1 MAGAA
6 GMNASTPELSWWFWG
21 LFAFVV
27 VIGLGA
33 AVTAP
38 DPVTFGITDHQ
49 AAGTAARVD
58 AIQTQ
63 WREGGVRP
71 LAILAMI
78 GDLVFIAIYGWGSWR
93 AGRSFMPAG
102 GRVRVIGA
110 FIAAA
115 ALVFVLTDYTET
127 VLQIIQLVAD
137 KGSDPL
143 AASAATARPFKVI
156 AWIVTFVGVPVA
168 LVMRRIDAGPLD

>member
-1 MAGAA
+1 
-6 GMNASTPELSWWFWG
+6 MNAAAPELRWWFWG

-58 AIQTQ
+58 VIQTQ
-63 WREGGVRP
+63 WRDGGVRP

-127 VLQIIQLVAD
+127 VLQIIQLIAD

-143 AASAATARPFKVI
+143 RVRRHRAALQGNRL
-156 AWIVTFVGVPVA
+156 IVTFVGVPVA

>member
-1 MAGAA
+1 
-6 GMNASTPELSWWFWG
+6 MNAAAPELRWWLWG

-63 WREGGVRP
+63 WRDGGVRP

-78 GDLVFIAIYGWGSWR
+78 GDLVVIAIYR
-93 AGRSFMPAG
+93 
-102 GRVRVIGA
+102 
-110 FIAAA
+110 
-115 ALVFVLTDYTET
+115 
-127 VLQIIQLVAD
+127 
-137 KGSDPL
+137 
-143 AASAATARPFKVI
+143 
-156 AWIVTFVGVPVA
+156 
-168 LVMRRIDAGPLD
+168 

>member
-6 GMNASTPELSWWFWG
+6 GMNAAAPDLRWWFWG

-33 AVTAP
+33 AVTARP
-38 DPVTFGITDHQ
+38 GAFGITDPQ

-63 WREGGVRP
+63 WRDGGVRP

-78 GDLVFIAIYGWGSWR
+78 SDLVFIAIYGWGSWR

-110 FIAAA
+110 
-115 ALVFVLTDYTET
+115 LL
-127 VLQIIQLVAD
+127 
-137 KGSDPL
+137 PL
-143 AASAATARPFKVI
+143 
-156 AWIVTFVGVPVA
+156 
-168 LVMRRIDAGPLD
+168 RRWYSC